1 SGSTRFANGSCIVF
15 HVAAI
20 KPQLKQQLK
29 NEEEEVGGTARL
41 RCEIS
46 ISKAEVEWRKDGVVL
61 HSSSKYEMWQDGTLR
76 ELRVHRLEPSD
87 AGEYSCKAGDETS
100 SAKLT
105 VKGKTCL
112 LGSRLVLYCVQC
124 PVTLGECRMLST
136 PGNPSLSVIPC
147 LGFKV
152 TLKLS
157 LKQIWNG
164 TTVSLNTRLSVA
176 VSNET
181 YFFSSDLSW
190 FSFASN
196 LHKTTPEPAS

>member
-1 SGSTRFANGSCIVF
+1 MQISSAASNPRCLVLSRADLAVKLMD
-15 HVAAI
+15 HVLIFLFAAI
-20 KPQLKQQLK
+20 KPRLKQQLK
-29 NEEEEVGGTARL
+29 NEEVEVGGTARL

-112 LGSRLVLYCVQC
+112 LGQGDLHF
-124 PVTLGECRMLST
+124 RMLT
-136 PGNPSLSVIPC
+136 FYC
-147 LGFKV
+147 C
-152 TLKLS
+152 
-157 LKQIWNG
+157 
-164 TTVSLNTRLSVA
+164 
-176 VSNET
+176 
-181 YFFSSDLSW
+181 
-190 FSFASN
+190 
-196 LHKTTPEPAS
+196 

>member
-1 SGSTRFANGSCIVF
+1 MQICSAASDPRCLVLSCADLAF
-15 HVAAI
+15 KLMDHVLIISRSAAI
-20 KPQLKQQLK
+20 KPRLRQQLK
-29 NEEEEVGGTARL
+29 NEEAEAGGTARL

-112 LGSRLVLYCVQC
+112 LGQ
-124 PVTLGECRMLST
+124 GDFHFRMLRFC
-136 PGNPSLSVIPC
+136 NVIITIAITQSI
-147 LGFKV
+147 GRV
-152 TLKLS
+152 S
-157 LKQIWNG
+157 LKKSHGQ
-164 TTVSLNTRLSVA
+164 
-176 VSNET
+176 
-181 YFFSSDLSW
+181 
-190 FSFASN
+190 
-196 LHKTTPEPAS
+196 